1 MTDRE
6 QQHETCGWTLN
17 QWQHAY
23 RNGRQAPQIL
33 HQLRQRLNAS
43 DPAWISIATVAQLD
57 EQLAALA
64 ARLDAVQ
71 GDFTR
76 LPLYGVPFA
85 AKDNLDAAG
94 WVTTAGCPEFA
105 YTAAR
110 DATVIARLRE
120 AGAVLLGKT
129 NLDQFAT
136 GLVGT
141 RSPYGAVP
149 NTFNAEFICGGS
161 SSGSASTVARGL
173 IPFALGSD
181 TAGSGRV
188 PAGFNN
194 IVGVK
199 PTRGWLST
207 SGLVPA
213 CRTLDCVSVFA
224 LLVSDAAAVAD
235 FAGGVDPTDPYS
247 RARPDRLLQLSPR
260 PRLGIPD
267 TLEFYGDRLAEH
279 SYSAALTQL
288 QALGAEVV
296 PIGYAPFREL
306 ASLLYEG
313 PWVAE
318 RSIAIGELLQAN
330 PAAIDPVVRGIAL
343 QGLHGS
349 AADSFRAEYQR
360 AELAAQINRA
370 LARVDAMVVPTTPTI
385 RRISEIAQE
394 PLLYNSQLGFYTNFA
409 NLADLC
415 AVAVPGGLRSDGLP
429 AGITLLGR
437 AWHDA
442 SLIELARRYQ
452 NHVRLPLGATGR
464 PAQPQPA
471 PAVAP
476 DTVTL
481 AVVGA
486 HLSGMP
492 LNWQLTSRGAVLRE
506 HTTTADNYRLFALQD
521 SKPPKPA
528 LVRSESGAAIVV
540 ELWDVPLSQFGALVA
555 EVPPPLGIGNV
566 TLADG
571 RSTKGFI
578 CEPSGLQ
585 GAREITSWGG
595 WRAYL
600 QQLK

>member
-1 MTDRE
+1 MTARPE
-6 QQHETCGWTLN
+6 QHETCGWTLN
-17 QWQHAY
+17 QWQQAY
-23 RNGRQAPQIL
+23 RSGRQPPQLL
-33 HQLRQRLNAS
+33 HDLRERIQPG
-43 DPAWISIATVAQLD
+43 DPAWISIATAAQLD

-64 ARLDAVQ
+64 ARLASVQ
-71 GDFTR
+71 GDLTR
-76 LPLYGVPFA
+76 LPLYGIPYA

-94 WVTTAGCPEFA
+94 WTTTAGCPEFA
-105 YTAAR
+105 YGPGR
-110 DATVIARLRE
+110 DATVVARLRE

-141 RSPYGAVP
+141 RSPYGEVP
-149 NTFNAEFICGGS
+149 NSFNADYISGGS
-161 SSGSASTVARGL
+161 SSGSASAVARGL
-173 IPFALGSD
+173 VPFALGSD

-194 IVGVK
+194 IVGLK

-224 LLVSDAAAVAD
+224 LTVSDAALIAEL
-235 FAGGVDPTDPYS
+235 AGGVDPTDPYS
-247 RARPDRLLQLSPR
+247 RAQPGCATQLPPR
-260 PRLGIPD
+260 PRLAVPD
-267 TLEFYGDRLAEH
+267 ALEFFGDRLAEQ
-279 SYSAALTQL
+279 SYGAALTQL
-288 QALGAEVV
+288 QALGAELV
-296 PIGYAPFREL
+296 PVGYTPFREL

-318 RSIAIGELLQAN
+318 RAIAIGELLQSN
-330 PAAIDPVVRGIAL
+330 PAAIDPVVMSVVK
-343 QGLHGS
+343 QGLLGS
-349 AADSFRAEYQR
+349 AADSFRAEYRR
-360 AELAAQINRA
+360 AELAAQINRT
-370 LARVDAMVVPTTPTI
+370 LSRVDAMVVPTAPTI
-385 RRISEIAQE
+385 RRSSEIAKE
-394 PLLYNSQLGFYTNFA
+394 PVLYNSQLGLYTNFA

-415 AVAVPGGLRSDGLP
+415 ALAVPGGLRSDGLP
-429 AGITLLGR
+429 AGITLIGR

-442 SLIELARRYQ
+442 ALTELGRRYQ

-464 PAQPQPA
+464 PALPQPP
-471 PAVAP
+471 PAIAADP
-476 DTVTL
+476 VTL

-506 HTTTADNYRLFALQD
+506 HTTTAHNYRLYALQN

-528 LVRSESGAAIVV
+528 LVRSDGGGAIVV
-540 ELWDVPLSQFGALVA
+540 ELWDVPLGQFGALVA

-571 RSTKGFI
+571 RSVKGFI
-578 CEPSGLQ
+578 CEPAGFD
-585 GAREITSWGG
+585 GAVEITAWGG

-600 QQLK
+600 QRQP